1 MAIDDVNEENF
12 FEKIIEMFE
21 EWIEEWIKDDSI
33 PEGWDV
39 DIDAKG
45 RQLILRI
52 NPKKNKSNKQP
63 VLHKH

>member
-1 MAIDDVNEENF
+1 MPIEDVDEENDY
-12 FEKIIEMFE
+12 EKIIEMFE
-21 EWIEEWIKDDSI
+21 EWIKDGSI

-45 RQLILRI
+45 SQLILRI

-63 VLHKH
+63 DPQKH